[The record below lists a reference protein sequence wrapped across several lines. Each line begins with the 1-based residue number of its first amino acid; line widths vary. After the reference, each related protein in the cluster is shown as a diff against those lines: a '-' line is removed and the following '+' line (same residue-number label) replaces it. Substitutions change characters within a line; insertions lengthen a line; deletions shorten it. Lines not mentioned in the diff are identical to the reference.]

1 MLISARIDSTSICMS
16 AQLTLLS
23 MIGRNPAVVGKW
35 VERTFLY
42 AFLLYFSML
51 SSDVFVFDMEI
62 DSLASYSF
70 L

>member
-1 MLISARIDSTSICMS
+1 MHVSATDPFINDC
-16 AQLTLLS
+16 
-23 MIGRNPAVVGKW
+23 GRNPAAVGKW